1 MAPGI
6 TNDLP
11 RADQPRGLEGAQ
23 VMATF
28 IQLHQGQRVVL
39 VNLDQV
45 KVIATK
51 KLKTGS
57 EVLFSDSTEIDVDEV
72 LADIE
77 IMMRFKP

>member
-1 MAPGI
+1 
-6 TNDLP
+6 
-11 RADQPRGLEGAQ
+11 
-23 VMATF
+23 MATF